1 MQRLFS
7 FCLGRVRRP
16 PPSDGD
22 AGPCAAETS
31 EVREKPRGG
40 LHGAAAGGDLARL
53 QRHWWR
59 KRFRINGRDAEKQTP
74 LHLAC
79 ANGQADVVRFLARK
93 KCQLNPRDS
102 FKKSPLMK
110 AVEHQHKDCV
120 AILLEHGANPNLR
133 DASGHT
139 ALHLAAITASK
150 PLVELLLE
158 HNADIEAQNKLGYTP
173 LTVAIAERSEELVE
187 FLLQKGADVHAQDK
201 NKRTTL
207 MVAALAGDM
216 NIIKILLQYGADLS
230 QEDLSGCTVLHYARA
245 SRHAVIEKQLEQYM
259 GCEMRGECSAG
270 GTEGPAVLDSSCSGK
285 NADSPLGTP
294 TLTGAGVFPAA
305 GAQEQDDDS
314 PFDSESDCEA
324 PAKASADELPPAA
337 DGKGACAQPVAEES
351 GNGVF
356 PAAGAQEQDDDSPFD
371 SESDCE
377 APTKASA
384 GVCLP
389 PVYKREAWV
398 QCVAEESGNGVFPA
412 AGAQVSAPEREEL
425 QLKKDASC
433 QTDFQ
438 GVRQTWVKQPWQELA
453 NPLKRSS
460 LTEASPE
467 AVNSYSVYLQEQKL
481 QLQKKLYHSKAKLQE
496 LRERHIRTERYAEY
510 LRNALKWKEMELTFR
525 NLQVLLVT
533 YFGTAAIPELE
544 DRIQRL
550 QGQQARL
557 EATVQQQAKTIEA
570 LRKKLQACASSHN
583 GLEDLVT
590 GFQTTRTAKEHQC
603 RQRGSESKEVKK
615 LGKTKCR
622 SEALLDEVWKR
633 KAALEEEQTR
643 LKMLLQMSSTTPT
656 ASAARR
662 RKSQLSFRGDD
673 ERDEESCSELTN

>member
-294 TLTGAGVFPAA
+294 TLTGA
-305 GAQEQDDDS
+305 
-314 PFDSESDCEA
+314 
-324 PAKASADELPPAA
+324 
-337 DGKGACAQPVAEES
+337 
-351 GNGVF
+351 GVF

>member
-294 TLTGAGVFPAA
+294 TLTGAGAFPAAGAQEEEDDDSSFEYESDCEAPAKASADELPPAADGKGACAQPVAEESGNGVFPAA

-377 APTKASA
+377 APAKASA
-384 GVCLP
+384 DELP
-389 PVYKREAWV
+389 PAADGKGACA
-398 QCVAEESGNGVFPA
+398 QPVAEESGNGVFPA
-412 AGAQVSAPEREEL
+412 AGAQEQDDDSPFDSESDCEAPAKASADELPPAADGKGACAQPVAEESGNGVFPAAGAQEQDDDSPFDSESDCEAPMKVSA
-425 QLKKDASC
+425 
-433 QTDFQ
+433 
-438 GVRQTWVKQPWQELA
+438 GVWLPPAYKLGAWAQAFAEKSGNGVFPA
-453 NPLKRSS
+453 
-460 LTEASPE
+460 AG
-467 AVNSYSVYLQEQKL
+467 AQEQDDD
-481 QLQKKLYHSKAKLQE
+481 SPFDSESDCEAPAKASADE
-496 LRERHIRTERYAEY
+496 LPP
-510 LRNALKWKEMELTFR
+510 
-525 NLQVLLVT
+525 
-533 YFGTAAIPELE
+533 AA
-544 DRIQRL
+544 D
-550 QGQQARL
+550 G
-557 EATVQQQAKTIEA
+557 KG
-570 LRKKLQACASSHN
+570 ACAQP
-583 GLEDLVT
+583 V
-590 GFQTTRTAKEHQC
+590 A
-603 RQRGSESKEVKK
+603 
-615 LGKTKCR
+615 
-622 SEALLDEVWKR
+622 
-633 KAALEEEQTR
+633 
-643 LKMLLQMSSTTPT
+643 
-656 ASAARR
+656 
-662 RKSQLSFRGDD
+662 
-673 ERDEESCSELTN
+673 EESGKR